1 LLGSVSLDWIRS
13 CWLAGAH
20 EGGGHFGKHGGWC
33 EAGGESE
40 GLVEEPGNDDSATAY
55 HSVDGLF
62 CDVFHVRH
70 GEFGDE

>member
-33 EAGGESE
+33 KVASFIKIC
-40 GLVEEPGNDDSATAY
+40 LDYLANQ
-55 HSVDGLF
+55 
-62 CDVFHVRH
+62 
-70 GEFGDE
+70 